1 MQAHWSMLDCPLSL
15 AFIRLHN
22 QWICFQINI
31 YLMITFWCNVKT
43 GRKVV
48 VAPPRQLRSVGRLDQ
63 CGAAAGFFA
72 VFPAGN
78 KSPAEHRSGAPDTT
92 AARPFTEY
100 RTKSRLFSETGES
113 LIRRQWVMTSAD
125 WEPPDLQSRRL
136 EP

>member
-1 MQAHWSMLDCPLSL
+1 MDMFSNKHLLNV
-15 AFIRLHN
+15 FILVQREN
-22 QWICFQINI
+22 W
-31 YLMITFWCNVKT
+31 KK
-43 GRKVV
+43 GRRR
-48 VAPPRQLRSVGRLDQ
+48 PPEAAAERGVGRLDQ